1 MLREQRC
8 EHTEIRSPLVFILT
22 QVITWSSHCLGS
34 SLTVSIGQSIRNWYT
49 GSEGVRERGKWVTA
63 PQRRRVLK
71 SQEYSSELLY
81 EQRFTVCMTVERV
94 VTISQT
100 AWV

>member
-1 MLREQRC
+1 MIFP
-8 EHTEIRSPLVFILT
+8 HF
-22 QVITWSSHCLGS
+22 LGS

-49 GSEGVRERGKWVTA
+49 GSEGGRERVKWVTT
-63 PQRRRVLK
+63 PQRRRVIK